1 MDRERLFRH
10 LEQRYTSKRE
20 MISRIPLG
28 AQTES
33 LWQELLSRRRAKSTV
48 LPICNAVGMPFW
60 YVTTDKMVSASEKVV
75 EMLLENEQDFDPY
88 TEAPNVVT
96 LEEAFYTGYVDGAG
110 ITMQDAMV
118 FLQSGSPPRDVE
130 EQLIVNNRQAGAFAT
145 KYLYRPIDVMYL
157 QELAA
162 ILTDGLDEGGG
173 EFRVEDW
180 IQIPSMMDE
189 PYKLPTARTVPDRA
203 AELVRMLDD
212 PKLHPLIKSAAAQ
225 AWALTVRPFLEGNE
239 RLGRVLSAVVL
250 LRSGYTFFSELSL
263 SALIAQKGY
272 GYYDAIAN
280 ILREENGGDLTYFM
294 EYFLDLLSRAVDER
308 QRREGQ
314 AEKENLE
321 AEILLAHAPL
331 TAAEPPA
338 IPEDAAEPEQ
348 MVIPD
353 EPAEPPPKPQPNPVM
368 SAKQLKSA
376 LMSVYDDWPDNVK
389 GAAARGMISYLDA
402 GKYEFSTADLE
413 DDFGIQ
419 GYEKSSLLKRLRK
432 EGVVEM
438 TRQGQRCFFYR
449 FCVNEKEAR
458 GAQNRVLSED
468 CTEAEHMSV
477 KNTIAQFAPALKE
490 SKFKRAVRAL
500 PAFVDRGKYQFTSLD
515 FASELNLRQKDA
527 SWFGTCLMK
536 GGLITV
542 VGKAGK
548 AFLYA
553 FCIPESEEAAVISE
567 PPDEEEQELDLK
579 GFFSQSPLLKD
590 SDYSLE
596 ILERIRLLRTSN
608 VSPRDRRIGSI
619 LTHCL
624 PKGVVTFGAY
634 DDETVN
640 SRWAED
646 MKLVE
651 QMGIVEKVNEKEYRI
666 LREVKPGLPS
676 LMVRQKN
683 VLTKIFQLFGTEVF
697 SKEMVVATLD
707 YSRPHASA
715 ILHQFTL
722 IRILEKKPEKQD
734 GSPVYQLLVNPDDHP
749 ECFNGAA

>member
-1 MDRERLFRH
+1 MDRERLFRY
-10 LEQRYTSKRE
+10 LEQRYTSRRE

-28 AQTES
+28 TQAES

-75 EMLLENEQDFDPY
+75 EMLLENEQEFDPY
-88 TEAPNVVT
+88 TEAPAVVT
-96 LEEAFYTGYVDGAG
+96 LEEAFCTGYVDGAG
-110 ITMQDAMV
+110 ITMQDAMA
-118 FLQSGSPPRDVE
+118 FLQSGTPPRDVE
-130 EQLIVNNRQAGAFAT
+130 EQLIVNNRNAGAFAT

-157 QELAA
+157 QELATT
-162 ILTDGLDEGGG
+162 LTDGLDDGGG
-173 EFRVEDW
+173 EFRAEDW

-189 PYKLPTARTVPDRA
+189 PYSLPTARTVPDRA

-212 PKLHPLIKSAAAQ
+212 PKLHPIIKSAAAQ
-225 AWALTVRPFLEGNE
+225 AWALAIRPFPEGNE
-239 RLGRVLSAVVL
+239 RLGRILSSVIL

-308 QRREGQ
+308 QRRAGQ
-314 AEKENLE
+314 AEEENLE
-321 AEILLAHAPL
+321 AEILLAHTPL
-331 TAAEPPA
+331 TASEPQDM
-338 IPEDAAEPEQ
+338 PEAALAPEQ
-348 MVIPD
+348 MEIPD
-353 EPAEPPPKPQPNPVM
+353 EPAEPPPKPQPNPTM
-368 SAKQLKSA
+368 SVKQVKLA
-376 LMSVYDDWPDNVK
+376 LMSVYDDWPNNVK
-389 GAAARGMISYLDA
+389 GTAARGMISYLDA

-432 EGVVEM
+432 EGVIVM

-449 FCVNEKEAR
+449 FCADEAETR
-458 GAQNRVLSED
+458 GAPVRVLSEES
-468 CTEAEHMSV
+468 TEAEQMSV
-477 KNTIAQFAPALKE
+477 KNAIAQFAPALKE
-490 SKFKRAVRAL
+490 SKFKRAIKAL
-500 PAFVDRGKYQFTSLD
+500 PAFIDRGNYQFTSLD

-536 GGLITV
+536 GGLITA
-542 VGKAGK
+542 VGKVGK

-553 FCIPESEEAAVISE
+553 FCIPESEEIAVVSE

-579 GFFSQSPLLKD
+579 GFFSQSPRLRD
-590 SDYSLE
+590 SDYSPA
-596 ILERIRLLRTSN
+596 ILERIRQLRTSN

-624 PKGVVTFGAY
+624 PRGAVTFGAY

-640 SRWAED
+640 SHWAED

-651 QMGIVEKVNEKEYRI
+651 QMGIVEKVSDTEYRI
-666 LREVKPGLPS
+666 LREVKPGLPN
-676 LMVRQKN
+676 LMLSQKN
-683 VLTKIFQLFGTEVF
+683 LVTKFFRLFGTEEF

-707 YSRPHASA
+707 YSKPHASA

-734 GSPVYQLLVNPDDHP
+734 GSPVYQLLVNPEDHP